1 MSHRFP
7 TLQHLPLVAF
17 NRQTVTS
24 TQGQRMYQRKRS
36 SRGRRQIYRKANI
49 MNNTSVNEMRL
60 GEMKISVSETPSVMG
75 PRRVATLS
83 RLAKNGTD
91 WESPR
96 GLNREELKTIMILA
110 FQALRWINN
119 ARNKEDRS
127 DVIKN

>member
-1 MSHRFP
+1 
-7 TLQHLPLVAF
+7 
-17 NRQTVTS
+17 
-24 TQGQRMYQRKRS
+24 
-36 SRGRRQIYRKANI
+36 
-49 MNNTSVNEMRL
+49 MRL